1 MPTTTETTIVDAP
14 QSAVFDYVADF
25 SHLAEWDP
33 TFVRSDRVDSGPIDV
48 GSTFD
53 CRLVIL
59 DVQVPMALE
68 VVRYERPHRVVL
80 QGTGDGFST
89 REEITVA
96 SIDDGT
102 VEVTY
107 TSELDIDE
115 PEWLDAAS
123 RPVFTVV
130 GKAAIHGLHRHLEQD
145 L

>member
-1 MPTTTETTIVDAP
+1 MPTTTETTTVDAP
-14 QSAVFDYVADF
+14 QDDVFDYVADF

-80 QGTGDGFST
+80 EGMGDGFST

-96 SIDDGT
+96 PTGEGA
-102 VEVTY
+102 VEVAY
-107 TSELDIDE
+107 TSEFDTDRS
-115 PEWLDAAS
+115 EWLDAAS
-123 RPVFTVV
+123 QPIFTVV
-130 GKAAIHGLHRHLEQD
+130 GKAAIHGLRRHLEQD

>member
-1 MPTTTETTIVDAP
+1 MPTTTETTTVDAP
-14 QSAVFDYVADF
+14 QEDVFDYVADF

-53 CRLVIL
+53 CRMVIL

-80 QGTGDGFST
+80 EGMGDGFRT

-96 SIDDGT
+96 PSDDGT
-102 VEVTY
+102 VEVAY
-107 TSELDIDE
+107 TSEFDTDTA
-115 PEWLDAAS
+115 EWLDAAS
-123 RPVFTVV
+123 APVFTVV
-130 GKAAIHGLHRHLEQD
+130 GKAAMHGLHRHLEQD